1 MSAWYWVGKKADRL
15 PHRLSLFPSPRHPPS
30 RRLLTSR
37 READHRSRRC
47 QCAPDKRGG
56 KLYYTMRDLR
66 NGNIVKNVTRSSARR
81 LWHYA
86 IRQHMEMSEN
96 NAQPEIQWQGDYGLI
111 RKYTQGN
118 TTRYDLIQRTPAGNR
133 YFFGVTEDGI
143 HGPWRRLVGLE

>member
-1 MSAWYWVGKKADRL
+1 
-15 PHRLSLFPSPRHPPS
+15 
-30 RRLLTSR
+30 
-37 READHRSRRC
+37 
-47 QCAPDKRGG
+47 
-56 KLYYTMRDLR
+56 
-66 NGNIVKNVTRSSARR
+66 GNIVKTVTRSSARR